1 MRRAYRGDSRRA
13 GYGTP
18 FDSKP
23 GCPRM
28 GFVAFSNNG
37 FRTLRLLFQVRYSI
51 AGFDLVYAPDGVP
64 LSVLLTCLQYDVC

>member
-18 FDSKP
+18 FGSNP

-28 GFVAFSNNG
+28 GFVGFSNNG
-37 FRTLRLLFQVRYSI
+37 FQNSAPSFQVRYSI

>member
-18 FDSKP
+18 FGSKT
-23 GCPRM
+23 GLSKD

-37 FRTLRLLFQVRYSI
+37 FQNSASSFQVRYSI